1 MELKVKLKQHTPLI
15 HFQWDQE
22 GATLRATEVKPKLDR
37 FLATKNDYIKSI
49 FEKRGS
55 LPYKLKINGTYDNAI
70 VKEIE
75 PIKRNE
81 KGETSQSG
89 KPKRESF
96 PAFFG
101 NLRKEESEQHNNE
114 EETYNPRY
122 KFVFYNN
129 LELQFLS
136 FEPEILDA
144 IKNNIAE
151 FFFRY
156 NFGTRQSKGFG
167 SFYIHE
173 SDETYKEPDSFTKE
187 PMQITKYYFDLNIKS
202 GNFYEKYKI
211 LFSDIDLFYRTLRSG
226 INIVNSKNGERVT
239 VFYFKSIMFLYAMQK
254 GWTWDKKAI
263 KEKFVDKKILDE
275 QKTKHKYP
283 DILTFKGKN
292 EYLVRDLLGVAPLQH
307 YFYRN
312 PYLHLSYNF
321 YLQYD
326 EKNKIQRFQSPIIFK
341 PIATDE
347 NNFRVYLILNH
358 IPDEMFNK
366 KFIINKIP
374 ENGSKESFD
383 SIELFTPPRFDIED
397 FLKYALTIDIKKHV
411 DENYQKDYRFGII
424 ENIYSQLKTIA
435 GGSNG
440 K

>member
-22 GATLRATEVKPKLDR
+22 GATLRATEVKPKLDK
-37 FLATKNDYIKSI
+37 FLIKKDS
-49 FEKRGS
+49 FLKGAFGEKGS
-55 LPYKLKINGTYDNAI
+55 LPYKLRIISTNKNEYLE
-70 VKEIE
+70 EIE
-75 PIKRNE
+75 IDNKN
-81 KGETSQSG
+81 
-89 KPKRESF
+89 F
-96 PAFFG
+96 PSFFG
-101 NLRKEESEQHNNE
+101 NLRSKEKGNQSRGEFNQ
-114 EETYNPRY
+114 PRY
-122 KFVFYNN
+122 KFIFYND

-156 NFGTRQSKGFG
+156 NFGARQSKGFG

-187 PMQITKYYFDLNIKS
+187 PKQITKYYFDLNIES
-202 GNFYEKYKI
+202 VNFYKKYKD

-226 INIVNSKNGERVT
+226 INKKGET
-239 VFYFKSIMFLYAMQK
+239 DFYFKSIMFLYAKQK

-263 KEKFVDKKILDE
+263 KEKFVDEKILKNQME
-275 QKTKHKYP
+275 KHNSP

-292 EYLVRDLLGVAPLQH
+292 EYLVRDLLGVAPFQN
-307 YFYRN
+307 YS
-312 PYLHLSYNF
+312 SYNF
-321 YLQYD
+321 RLQYD
-326 EKNKIQRFQSPIIFK
+326 KENEIQRFQSPIIFK
-341 PIATDE
+341 PIATDK
-347 NNFRVYLILNH
+347 NKFRVYLILNH

-366 KFIINKIP
+366 KFKINKIP
-374 ENGSKESFD
+374 GNPKNDFK
-383 SIELFTPPRFDIED
+383 ELFTPPRFDIED
-397 FLKYALTIDIKKHV
+397 FLKFAISLDIANHV
-411 DENYQKDYRFGII
+411 EQKYHEKQKNDKNYYHII
-424 ENIYSQLKTIA
+424 YDIYSSLKKNIQ

>member
-1 MELKVKLKQHTPLI
+1 MELKVKLKQHTPII

-55 LPYKLKINGTYDNAI
+55 LPYKLKIYGTYDNTV

-75 PIKRNE
+75 PIKRDK
-81 KGETSQSG
+81 KGEIITSQSG

-101 NLRKEESEQHNNE
+101 NLRKEDSEQHNNE

-156 NFGTRQSKGFG
+156 NFGARQSKGFG

-173 SDETYKEPDSFTKE
+173 PDETYKEPDSFTKE
-187 PMQITKYYFDLNIKS
+187 PMQITKYYFDLNIRS

-226 INIVNSKNGERVT
+226 INIVNREGET
-239 VFYFKSIMFLYAMQK
+239 VFYFKSIMFLYAKQK

-263 KEKFVDKKILDE
+263 KEKFVDKEILDK
-275 QKTKHKYP
+275 QKEKHKYP

-307 YFYRN
+307 YR
-312 PYLHLSYNF
+312 SYDF

-326 EKNKIQRFQSPIIFK
+326 ETNEIQRFQSPIIFK

-366 KFIINKIP
+366 KFKINKIP
-374 ENGSKESFD
+374 ENSSKESFD
-383 SIELFTPPRFDIED
+383 SKELFTPPRFDIED
-397 FLKYALTIDIKKHV
+397 FLKYAISLEI
-411 DENYQKDYRFGII
+411 ENYVEQKYHEKQKNNKNYYDII
-424 ENIYSQLKTIA
+424 YDIYSSLKKNIQ

>member
-1 MELKVKLKQHTPLI
+1 MELKVKLKQHTPII

-22 GATLRATEVKPKLDR
+22 GATLRATEVKPKLDK
-37 FLATKNDYIKSI
+37 FLIKKDS
-49 FEKRGS
+49 FLNGAFGEKGS
-55 LPYKLKINGTYDNAI
+55 LPYKLRIFSTNKNEYLEEIDN
-70 VKEIE
+70 K
-75 PIKRNE
+75 N
-81 KGETSQSG
+81 
-89 KPKRESF
+89 F
-96 PAFFG
+96 PSFFG
-101 NLRKEESEQHNNE
+101 NLRSKEKGNQSRGESNQ
-114 EETYNPRY
+114 PRY
-122 KFVFYNN
+122 KFIFYND

-156 NFGTRQSKGFG
+156 NFGARQSKGFG

-187 PMQITKYYFDLNIKS
+187 PKQITKYYFDLNIES
-202 GNFYEKYKI
+202 VNFYKKYKD

-226 INIVNSKNGERVT
+226 INRKGET
-239 VFYFKSIMFLYAMQK
+239 DFYFKSIMFLYAKQK

-263 KEKFVDKKILDE
+263 KEKFVDEKILKNQME
-275 QKTKHKYP
+275 KHNSP

-307 YFYRN
+307 YFYYN

-366 KFIINKIP
+366 KFKINKIP
-374 ENGSKESFD
+374 GNPKNDFK
-383 SIELFTPPRFDIED
+383 ELFTPPRFDIED
-397 FLKYALTIDIKKHV
+397 FLKFAISLDIANHV
-411 DENYQKDYRFGII
+411 EQKYHEKQKNDKNYYHII
-424 ENIYSQLKTIA
+424 YDIYSSLKKNIQ

>member
-22 GATLRATEVKPKLDR
+22 GATLRATEVKPKLDK
-37 FLATKNDYIKSI
+37 FLIKKDS
-49 FEKRGS
+49 FLKGAFGEKGS
-55 LPYKLKINGTYDNAI
+55 LPYKLRIISTNKNEYL
-70 VKEIE
+70 KEIE
-75 PIKRNE
+75 IDNKN
-81 KGETSQSG
+81 
-89 KPKRESF
+89 F
-96 PAFFG
+96 PSFFG
-101 NLRKEESEQHNNE
+101 NLRSKEKGNQSRGESNQ
-114 EETYNPRY
+114 PRY
-122 KFVFYNN
+122 KFIFYNN

-144 IKNNIAE
+144 IKKNIAE

-156 NFGTRQSKGFG
+156 NFGARQSKGFG

-173 SDETYKEPDSFTKE
+173 SDGTYKEPDSFTKE
-187 PMQITKYYFDLNIKS
+187 PMQITKYYFDLNIRS
-202 GNFYEKYKI
+202 ENFYEKYKI

-226 INIVNSKNGERVT
+226 INIVKNGET
-239 VFYFKSIMFLYAMQK
+239 DFYFKSIMFLYAMQK

-263 KEKFVDKKILDE
+263 KEKFVDQKILDK
-275 QKTKHKYP
+275 QKEKHKYP
-283 DILTFKGKN
+283 DILTFKGEN
-292 EYLVRDLLGVAPLQH
+292 EYLVRDLLGVAPLQK
-307 YFYRN
+307 YS
-312 PYLHLSYNF
+312 SYDF

-326 EKNKIQRFQSPIIFK
+326 EGNKIQRFQSPIIFR
-341 PIATDE
+341 PIARDE

-358 IPDEMFNK
+358 IPDEMFDK
-366 KFIINKIP
+366 EFKINKIP

-383 SIELFTPPRFDIED
+383 SKELFTPPRFDIGD

-411 DENYQKDYRFGII
+411 DENYQKDYRFRII
-424 ENIYSQLKTIA
+424 NDIYSSLKKNIQ

>member
-173 SDETYKEPDSFTKE
+173 SDGTYKEPDSFIKE

-202 GNFYEKYKI
+202 GNFYEKYKN

-239 VFYFKSIMFLYAMQK
+239 VFYFKSIMFLYAKQK

-263 KEKFVDKKILDE
+263 KEKFVDQKILDE
-275 QKTKHKYP
+275 QKKKHKYP
-283 DILTFKGKN
+283 DLLTFKGDN
-292 EYLVRDLLGVAPLQH
+292 EYLVRDLLGLAPLQN
-307 YFYRN
+307 YS
-312 PYLHLSYNF
+312 SYKF
-321 YLQYD
+321 HLQYD
-326 EKNKIQRFQSPIIFK
+326 EENEIQRFQSPIIFK

-366 KFIINKIP
+366 EFIINKKIDK
-374 ENGSKESFD
+374 ENKTSGSMTLK
-383 SIELFTPPRFDIED
+383 TPPTDERFDIED
-397 FLKYALTIDIKKHV
+397 LLKYALTIDIKKHV
-411 DENYQKDYRFGII
+411 DENYQKDYRFEII
-424 ENIYSQLKTIA
+424 KNIYSQLKTIA

>member
-22 GATLRATEVKPKLDR
+22 GATLRATEVKPKLDK
-37 FLATKNDYIKSI
+37 FLIKKDS
-49 FEKRGS
+49 FLKGAFGEKGS
-55 LPYKLKINGTYDNAI
+55 LPYKLRIISTNKNEYL
-70 VKEIE
+70 KEIE
-75 PIKRNE
+75 IDNKN
-81 KGETSQSG
+81 
-89 KPKRESF
+89 F
-96 PAFFG
+96 PSFFG
-101 NLRKEESEQHNNE
+101 NLRSKEKGNQSRGESNQ
-114 EETYNPRY
+114 PRY

-156 NFGTRQSKGFG
+156 NFGARQSKGFG

-187 PMQITKYYFDLNIKS
+187 PMQITKYYFDLNIRS

-263 KEKFVDKKILDE
+263 KEKFVDQKILDK
-275 QKTKHKYP
+275 QKEKHKYP
-283 DILTFKGKN
+283 DILTFKSDK
-292 EYLVRDLLGVAPLQH
+292 EYLVRDLLGVAPLQN
-307 YFYRN
+307 YS
-312 PYLHLSYNF
+312 SYKF
-321 YLQYD
+321 HLQYD
-326 EKNKIQRFQSPIIFK
+326 EENEIQRFQSPIIFK

-366 KFIINKIP
+366 EFKINKKIGK
-374 ENGSKESFD
+374 ENKISGSMT
-383 SIELFTPPRFDIED
+383 LRTPPTEERFDIED
-397 FLKYALTIDIKKHV
+397 FLKYALTIDIKKYV
-411 DENYQKDYRFGII
+411 DENYQEDYRFKII
-424 ENIYSQLKTIA
+424 KNIYSQLKTIA

>member
-22 GATLRATEVKPKLDR
+22 GATLRATEVKPKLDK
-37 FLATKNDYIKSI
+37 FLIKKDS
-49 FEKRGS
+49 FLKGAFGEKGS
-55 LPYKLKINGTYDNAI
+55 LPYKLRIISTNKNEYL
-70 VKEIE
+70 KEIE
-75 PIKRNE
+75 IDNKN
-81 KGETSQSG
+81 
-89 KPKRESF
+89 F
-96 PAFFG
+96 PSFFG
-101 NLRKEESEQHNNE
+101 NLRSKEKGNQSRGESNQ
-114 EETYNPRY
+114 PRY

-156 NFGTRQSKGFG
+156 NFGARQSKGFG

-187 PMQITKYYFDLNIKS
+187 PMQITKYYFDLNIRS

-263 KEKFVDKKILDE
+263 KEKFVDQKILDK
-275 QKTKHKYP
+275 QKEKHKYP
-283 DILTFKGKN
+283 DILTFKSDK
-292 EYLVRDLLGVAPLQH
+292 EYLVRDLLGVAPLQN
-307 YFYRN
+307 YS
-312 PYLHLSYNF
+312 SYKF
-321 YLQYD
+321 HLQYD
-326 EKNKIQRFQSPIIFK
+326 EENEIQRFQSPIIFK

-366 KFIINKIP
+366 EFKINKKIGK
-374 ENGSKESFD
+374 ENKISGSMT
-383 SIELFTPPRFDIED
+383 LRTPPTEERFDIED
-397 FLKYALTIDIKKHV
+397 FLKYALTIDIKKYV
-411 DENYQKDYRFGII
+411 DENYQEDYRFKII
-424 ENIYSQLKTIA
+424 KNIYSQLKTIA

-440 K
+440 KQL